1 MLNKRTI
8 LFFTDTYNVSVAENV
23 TKEFVGNNSVVSVIV
38 TKREL
43 RSAFYNAVIDKV
55 FPEGGSLRPIALN
68 KRIAVKNGKMDSRKK
83 KHFLP
88 SIHNPIQKRMLN
100 ALNRYNPSVVAVTD
114 QSLLTDVLAAIDKY
128 GSRIK
133 LAVIPED
140 YVLDKRFIS
149 GAVDYY
155 FVDNFDMRNAL
166 VENGISDDKVVI
178 CGLPVNKKFFVNADK
193 EQALKKFGL
202 SDSRPKI
209 LVSCSQAGD
218 KRFREVLEE
227 LKKADLGVDY
237 IVACGKNRKLLNYA
251 REAGFSA
258 YNDGIDINAALTA
271 CDAVITRPTTMLM
284 AEAMVKNKDVFALMP
299 VGKMEESNL
308 NYLGIDQITKI
319 TTLPELVNKIRN
331 FKDMYDEI
339 KAEEAET
346 EDMYVGSEKR
356 EEENSSHIVAS
367 NLISISTVVTE
378 E

>member
-23 TKEFVGNNSVVSVIV
+23 TEEFVGNNSVVSVIV

-43 RSAFYNAVIDKV
+43 KSAFHNAVVDRI
-55 FPEGGSLRPIALN
+55 FPEGGTLRQIALN
-68 KRIAVKNGKMDSRKK
+68 KRIVIKNRKMNGKKK
-83 KHFLP
+83 KHLLP
-88 SIHNPIQKRMLN
+88 TIHNPIQKRMLN
-100 ALNRYNPSVVAVTD
+100 ALNRYNPSVVAITE
-114 QSLLTDVLAAIDKY
+114 QSLLIDALAAIDKY

-140 YVLDKRFIS
+140 YILDRRLIS

-166 VENGISDDKVVI
+166 VDSGISDDKVVI
-178 CGLPVNKKFFVNADK
+178 CGLPVNKKFFIENDR

-237 IVACGKNRKLLNYA
+237 IVACGKSRKLLNYA

-271 CDAVITRPTTMLM
+271 CDAVVTRPTTMLM
-284 AEAMVKNKDVFALMP
+284 AEAMVKNKDVFALLP
-299 VGKMEESNL
+299 VGKMEEANL

-319 TTLPELVNKIRN
+319 TSLAELVNKIRN
-331 FKDMYDEI
+331 FKDMYNEI
-339 KAEEAET
+339 KAEEAEM

-356 EEENSSHIVAS
+356 EEENSSHIIAT

>member
-23 TKEFVGNNSVVSVIV
+23 TEEFADNNSVVSVIV

-55 FPEGGSLRPIALN
+55 FPEGGTLRQIALN
-68 KRIAVKNGKMDSRKK
+68 KRIVVKNRKMDGRKK
-83 KHFLP
+83 KRLLP

-166 VENGISDDKVVI
+166 VENGVSDDKVVI
-178 CGLPVNKKFFVNADK
+178 CGLPVNKKFFVNADR

-202 SDSRPKI
+202 TESRPII

-251 REAGFSA
+251 REAGFFA
-258 YNDGIDINAALTA
+258 YNDGIDVNAALTA
-271 CDAVITRPTTMLM
+271 CDAVVTRPTTMLM
-284 AEAMVKNKDVFALMP
+284 AEAMVKNKDVFALLP
-299 VGKMEESNL
+299 VGKMEKANL
-308 NYLGIDQITKI
+308 NYLGIDQIAKI
-319 TTLPELVNKIRN
+319 TTLPELVNKIRH

-339 KAEEAET
+339 KAEETEA

-356 EEENSSHIVAS
+356 EENSSHIVAS
-367 NLISISTVVTE
+367 NLISVSTVVTE

>member
-23 TKEFVGNNSVVSVIV
+23 TEEFVGNNSVVSVIV

-43 RSAFYNAVIDKV
+43 RSAFYNAVIDKF
-55 FPEGGSLRPIALN
+55 FPEGGTLRQIALN
-68 KRIAVKNGKMDSRKK
+68 RRIVVKNGKMDSRKK
-83 KHFLP
+83 KRFLP

-114 QSLLTDVLAAIDKY
+114 QSLLPDTLAAIDKY

-133 LAVIPED
+133 LAAIPED
-140 YVLDKRFIS
+140 YVLDKRFVS

-166 VENGISDDKVVI
+166 VDSGISDDKVVI
-178 CGLPVNKKFFVNADK
+178 CGLPVNKKFSLHADR

-237 IVACGKNRKLLNYA
+237 VVACGKSRKLLNYA
-251 REAGFSA
+251 REEGFSA
-258 YNDGIDINAALTA
+258 YNDGIDINSALTA

-308 NYLGIDQITKI
+308 NYLGVDQITKI
-319 TTLPELVNKIRN
+319 TTLPELVNKVRN
-331 FKDMYDEI
+331 FKDMFDEI
-339 KAEEAET
+339 KAEEAES
-346 EDMYVGSEKR
+346 EDTYVGSEKR
-356 EEENSSHIVAS
+356 EEENSSHIIAN
-367 NLISISTVVTE
+367 NLISISTVITE

>member
-23 TKEFVGNNSVVSVIV
+23 AEEFAGNNSVVSVIV

-43 RSAFYNAVIDKV
+43 RSVFYNAVIDKI
-55 FPEGGSLRPIALN
+55 FPEGGTLRQIALN
-68 KRIAVKNGKMDSRKK
+68 KRIVVKNGKMDDRKK
-83 KHFLP
+83 KRLLP
-88 SIHNPIQKRMLN
+88 SIHNPVQKRMLN
-100 ALNRYNPSVVAVTD
+100 ALNRYNPSVVAVTE

-128 GSRIK
+128 GSGIK
-133 LAVIPED
+133 LAAIPED

-166 VENGISDDKVVI
+166 VDSGISDDKVVI
-178 CGLPVNKKFFVNADK
+178 CGLPVSKKFFVHADRG
-193 EQALKKFGL
+193 QALKKFGL
-202 SDSRPKI
+202 SDTRPKI

-237 IVACGKNRKLLNYA
+237 IVACGKSRKLLNYA
-251 REAGFSA
+251 REEGFSA
-258 YNDGIDINAALTA
+258 YNDGIDINAALTV
-271 CDAVITRPTTMLM
+271 CDAVVTRPTTMLM

-319 TTLPELVNKIRN
+319 TTLPELIAKIRN
-331 FKDMYDEI
+331 VKELYDEI
-339 KAEEAET
+339 KAEENEAD
-346 EDMYVGSEKR
+346 DMYVGGKR
-356 EEENSSHIVAS
+356 EEENSSRIIADK
-367 NLISISTVVTE
+367 LISVSTVVSE